1 MAYLQLAEDLYLSE
15 DASEMYVFIPAGYRG
30 APKDMYVREDYFD
43 GMSDYEF
50 SQIMDELEPYQP
62 MLSARADRKAK
73 KAQRRADRK
82 AKREAK
88 RSTSK
93 AAQRQAAKLERIKAR
108 QAGKTERAAM
118 GGGFGGAL
126 DKIGGIASNILGGG
140 AGADQGIDA
149 GIDGSIDFSAGDMQA
164 PKKNWIPWAVGG
176 AVVVGGLIFVLT
188 RKK

>member
-1 MAYLQLAEDLYLSE
+1 
-15 DASEMYVFIPAGYRG
+15 
-30 APKDMYVREDYFD
+30 VREDYFD
-43 GMSDYEF
+43 GMSEYEF

-62 MLSARADRKAK
+62 MLSAKGDRKAR

-82 AKREAK
+82 AKREDK
-88 RSTSK
+88 RATSK

-140 AGADQGIDA
+140 AGANDEVIVDDNGFN
-149 GIDGSIDFSAGDMQA
+149 DGGGGGES
-164 PKKNWIPWAVGG
+164 PTKKNWLPWAIGG